1 MSLIYV
7 FLLCF
12 VHHIYYVIASTI
24 GISTTNIK
32 AARKLLLYMSLLR
45 KTKMSNTGMTN
56 HTVVIKGATGG
67 IGFQSALGI
76 AKTRSDARI
85 IIIGRNKE
93 RGEAAHTG
101 RINTR
106 FARPNMALNVF
117 ANSSN
122 LLGRRGVQS
131 KPQGDFGPNRR
142 SSPRRF

>member
-1 MSLIYV
+1 
-7 FLLCF
+7 
-12 VHHIYYVIASTI
+12 
-24 GISTTNIK
+24 
-32 AARKLLLYMSLLR
+32 
-45 KTKMSNTGMTN
+45 MSNASMTN

-85 IIIGRNKE
+85 IITGRNKE

-131 KPQGDFGPNRR
+131 KHQGVFGPNRR

>member
-1 MSLIYV
+1 
-7 FLLCF
+7 
-12 VHHIYYVIASTI
+12 
-24 GISTTNIK
+24 
-32 AARKLLLYMSLLR
+32 
-45 KTKMSNTGMTN
+45 MSNASMTN

-131 KPQGDFGPNRR
+131 KHQGVLGRTDAQVHDGFELPNKFITIYKNTAFMVDKRLLY
-142 SSPRRF
+142 F